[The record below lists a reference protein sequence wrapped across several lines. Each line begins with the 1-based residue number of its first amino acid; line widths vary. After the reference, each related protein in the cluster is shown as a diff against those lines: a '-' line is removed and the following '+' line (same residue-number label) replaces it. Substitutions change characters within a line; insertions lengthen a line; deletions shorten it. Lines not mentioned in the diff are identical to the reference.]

1 MKPLISVIVPVY
13 NVEQYLRKCLDSV
26 ISQTYTN
33 LEIILVDDG
42 STDLGGRICDEYACQ
57 DNRITVIHK
66 VNGGLGFARNSGLEI
81 CTGEYVM
88 FVDSDD
94 WLAAEAVQV
103 LYDRIVADGSEL
115 AIGKHIE
122 IYEDGSVSEACW
134 EIKEN
139 KSLTKDDVLG
149 QLYPKNILPVAA
161 WGKLYKKSIFNDI
174 RYTSVCIAEDLFL
187 FPYIIER
194 CGKISISTEI
204 IYYYF
209 QRSNSLMRQKSE
221 KAKFD
226 HAQVT
231 LHIAQYLYEN
241 GYIQRAKEWYA
252 TAVGRIIVIK
262 SEEERLRLLEEYF
275 ADPTK
280 RALLKDANLRTRI
293 KWFELHVPVLVK
305 LRGIYKDIKRGVR
318 KKR

>member
-122 IYEDGSVSEACW
+122 IYEDGSASEVW
-134 EIKEN
+134 KIKESKLL
-139 KSLTKDDVLG
+139 KSTDVLS

-161 WGKLYKKSIFNDI
+161 WGKLYKRAIFDNI

-187 FPYIIER
+187 FPYIIEQ
-194 CGKISISTEI
+194 CDKISISTEVV
-204 IYYYF
+204 YYYY
-209 QRSNSLMRQKSE
+209 QRPNSLIRQKSE

-262 SEEERLRLLEEYF
+262 SEEDRNRLLEEHF
-275 ADPTK
+275 ADPAK

-305 LRGIYKDIKRGVR
+305 IRGIYKDIKRYVR
-318 KKR
+318 KPR